1 MRIPAKTLPILST
14 KQKREWEEVM
24 GKNFISEAYLRKRSN
39 DDSKY
44 ELKLGQIGD
53 LRVVEAKTEP
63 TDLFT
68 DFDFN
73 KKEKILDILQ
83 EFYVVSGEV
92 EVTFKNSSYLLKKG
106 SILVIDN
113 NDLPESFRVTKRS
126 HIIVVYMPTALVRSW
141 IPRIYKNLKS
151 KLISPPGASAK
162 LLGSYLELISEFAI
176 NTNNSPIYQ
185 SKAIV
190 PLIMSNLSMLVF
202 ALGDKEEEKP
212 SKIKDIQLVAAKK
225 YMLVNMSDSSLTPKK
240 ISEELGISV
249 RYLHWIFKQTED
261 QETVLQ
267 YLIRKRIELAK
278 LLLATSSSSLYS
290 ITEVAFMS
298 GFNDSTH
305 FSRRFKEE
313 VGLTPSKFRDQ
324 NDI

>member
-1 MRIPAKTLPILST
+1 MRIPNKTLPILT
-14 KQKREWEEVM
+14 LKQKKEWEEVM
-24 GKNFISEAYLRKRSN
+24 GKNFISEAYLRKRSG
-39 DDSKY
+39 DESKY
-44 ELKLGQIGD
+44 ELNLSQLGD

-68 DFDFN
+68 DFAFN
-73 KKEKILDILQ
+73 KKEKTLDILQ
-83 EFYVVSGEV
+83 EFYVVSGSV
-92 EVTFKNSSYLLKKG
+92 EVNFKNSSYLLKQG

-113 NDLPESFRVTKRS
+113 NDLPQSFKVVESS
-126 HIIVVYMPTALVRSW
+126 HIIVIYMPTSLVRSW

-151 KLISPPGASAK
+151 KLISPPEASAK
-162 LLGSYLELISEFAI
+162 LLGSYLELITEFAMS
-176 NTNNSPIYQ
+176 TNNNPIYQ

-202 ALGDKEEEKP
+202 ALGDIEEEKP

-249 RYLHWIFKQTED
+249 RYLHWIFKQTEE
-261 QETVLQ
+261 QETVLK
-267 YLIRKRIELAK
+267 YLIRKRLELAK

-305 FSRRFKEE
+305 FSRRFKEL
-313 VGLTPSKFRDQ
+313 VGITPSKYREK
-324 NDI
+324 NLV

>member
-1 MRIPAKTLPILST
+1 
-14 KQKREWEEVM
+14 
-24 GKNFISEAYLRKRSN
+24 
-39 DDSKY
+39 
-44 ELKLGQIGD
+44 
-53 LRVVEAKTEP
+53 
-63 TDLFT
+63 
-68 DFDFN
+68 
-73 KKEKILDILQ
+73 
-83 EFYVVSGEV
+83 
-92 EVTFKNSSYLLKKG
+92 
-106 SILVIDN
+106 
-113 NDLPESFRVTKRS
+113 
-126 HIIVVYMPTALVRSW
+126 MPTSLVRSW

-151 KLISPPGASAK
+151 KLISPQEASAK
-162 LLGSYLELISEFAI
+162 LLGSYLELIAEFAI
-176 NTNNSPIYQ
+176 NTSDNPIYQ

-202 ALGDKEEEKP
+202 ALGGMEEEKP

-225 YMLVNMSDSSLTPKK
+225 YMLVNMSDSSLSPKM

-249 RYLHWIFKQTED
+249 RYLHWVFKQTEE

-267 YLIRKRIELAK
+267 YLFRKRLELAK